1 VGGDDEGKAGF
12 WGNVRSYAVSLLKS
26 YWGDAATADNDFCFD
41 YLPRITGD
49 HSTYNTVKAQIEG
62 RCKGYF
68 LVGENPAVGSANGK
82 MQRLGLAN
90 LDWLVVR
97 DLQMIESATFWK
109 DGPRS
114 RPASS

>member
-1 VGGDDEGKAGF
+1 MDDEGKTGF

-49 HSTYNTVKAQIEG
+49 HSTYDTVKAQIEG

-82 MQRLGLAN
+82 MQRLGTGQPRLAG
-90 LDWLVVR
+90 
-97 DLQMIESATFWK
+97 
-109 DGPRS
+109 GPRPADDRVGDVLEGRTRRS